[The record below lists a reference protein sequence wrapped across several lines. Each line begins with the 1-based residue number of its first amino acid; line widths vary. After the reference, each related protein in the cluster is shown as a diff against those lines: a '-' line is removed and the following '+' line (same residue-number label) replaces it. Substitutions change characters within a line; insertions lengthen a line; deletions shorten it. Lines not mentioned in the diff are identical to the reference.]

1 MTAVTGPLSVP
12 LIANHPASKTSILQ
26 DHFRWM
32 GEYVSSLP
40 RSYFNAMHNV
50 LDSDYFDGQTTTL
63 ICDENWFIYQYMG
76 QITIRLSQAVEN
88 FLPWVEHSL
97 PLKGKHVVEIG
108 CGTGTSTAAL
118 ARRGAHITALDISAG
133 SIRIN
138 RTRLDALGFPRQN
151 YITVEPNWLTED
163 HHFDWSTLALSTV
176 DVVVAYA
183 LIEHLMPTERLVLL
197 RNLWRGL
204 PAGAHLIVF
213 ETPNRLAPMDW
224 HSTHLPF
231 WNTLPDDLAAQYA
244 NRSTRSDVPSKLK
257 CGDQETMYRFGRGAS
272 FHEFDLALEAYEI
285 VADFESPMALD
296 RSNFGQKHKYTDAL
310 KEVLANV
317 SIHKGFA
324 APSLDLI
331 IRKI

>member
-12 LIANHPASKTSILQ
+12 LIANHPAAKTPVLQ

-40 RSYFNAMHNV
+40 RSYFDLMHER
-50 LDSDYFDGQTTTL
+50 LDTDHFGGHTAALMSN
-63 ICDENWFIYQYMG
+63 ENWFIYQYMG
-76 QITIRLSQAVEN
+76 QLTIRLSQAVEN

-97 PLKGKHVVEIG
+97 SLKGKNVIEIG

-118 ARRGAHITALDISAG
+118 ARRGAHITALDISPG

-138 RTRLDALGFPRQN
+138 QARLDALGLPPQR
-151 YITVEPNWLTED
+151 YITLAPNWLTED
-163 HHFDWSTLALSTV
+163 RHFDWSTLALSNV

-183 LIEHLMPTERLVLL
+183 LIEHLMPAERLTLL
-197 RNLWRGL
+197 RNLWRRL
-204 PAGAHLIVF
+204 PTGAHLVVF

-231 WNTLPDDLAAQYA
+231 WNVLPDDLAALYA
-244 NRSTRSDVPSKLK
+244 HRSERSDIPPKLK
-257 CGDQETMYRFGRGAS
+257 CGDVEAMYRFGRGAS
-272 FHEFDLALEAYEI
+272 FHEFDLALGTYEI

-296 RSNFGQKHKYTDAL
+296 RSNFGQTRQYTEAL
-310 KEVLANV
+310 KDIMSGISV
-317 SIHKGFA
+317 HKGFA

-331 IRKI
+331 IRKT